1 MTTPCTGTGF
11 FSSSVEANWAKI
23 PSVNLRVKLVSQ
35 LLELAQHFFAPF
47 CHRVLIHPDIFEGAR
62 GRALESK
69 KFCFS
74 LSFFFCFTF
83 HLIGENQDSCRY
95 FAKHHCSQIIS
106 QSQTSL
112 GLPEEWPIRR
122 KIEGK
127 SAKLVRKL
135 VCTLVIFSHDNVLQ
149 FTFSVEKERLL
160 LHQRRRPWQKQLWT
174 QLPFLRFKRARW
186 HLILIFLR

>member
-1 MTTPCTGTGF
+1 MHWNGF
-11 FSSSVEANWAKI
+11 FYIQCGGKLGKDSVRQL
-23 PSVNLRVKLVSQ
+23 LRVKLVSQ

-95 FAKHHCSQIIS
+95 FAKHHCSQIKS

-127 SAKLVRKL
+127 SAKLFRKL